1 MPGSAGK
8 GSRANTWDGQILWG
22 PGSCIKDAPEPRG
35 CRDSA
40 HAETSC
46 LVFCCSCCCGNVGG
60 NASREGYQQLDA
72 FSSSCRTGSEGQLCK
87 KGKFWGRK
95 QQKEV
100 ENRPG
105 ICLPFC
111 SVHVWCLKGTHM
123 YVLLSSWLLGGF
135 LALCSI
141 SLHHI
146 CEVST
151 ALEISEG
158 HELCCNGPM
167 GLLVAAGS
175 AYLHFSSTKH
185 LPSSRK
191 NKQTKKPPLLL
202 LLYFRPTYAV
212 ICNITTAKLSQ
223 STESK
228 ALHGVSF
235 QKDGLA

>member
-1 MPGSAGK
+1 
-8 GSRANTWDGQILWG
+8 
-22 PGSCIKDAPEPRG
+22 
-35 CRDSA
+35 
-40 HAETSC
+40 
-46 LVFCCSCCCGNVGG
+46 
-60 NASREGYQQLDA
+60 
-72 FSSSCRTGSEGQLCK
+72 
-87 KGKFWGRK
+87 
-95 QQKEV
+95 
-100 ENRPG
+100 
-105 ICLPFC
+105 
-111 SVHVWCLKGTHM
+111 M

-158 HELCCNGPM
+158 HELRCNGPM